1 MLSVLILQLFF
12 LRVGPKVADRT
23 AMPATLSGFIID
35 VPNFVLLDALGQT
48 TGRIHHA
55 QSQVSEACCR
65 KMSRIFH
72 DMSRIVVNFFMT
84 FYDALILQKTN
95 IFCREIL
102 SQNVA
107 NFL

>member
-1 MLSVLILQLFF
+1 
-12 LRVGPKVADRT
+12 
-23 AMPATLSGFIID
+23 MPATLSGFIID
-35 VPNFVLLDALGQT
+35 VPNFVLLDALAQT
-48 TGRIHHA
+48 SGRIHHA

-65 KMSRIFH
+65 KMSRIFY
-72 DMSRIVVNFFMT
+72 DVSRNVANCREFFMT

-107 NFL
+107 IFL

>member
-1 MLSVLILQLFF
+1 
-12 LRVGPKVADRT
+12 
-23 AMPATLSGFIID
+23 MPATESGFIID
-35 VPNFVLLDALGQT
+35 VPNFVLLDALAQT
-48 TGRIHHA
+48 SGRIHHA

-65 KMSRIFH
+65 KMSRIFY
-72 DMSRIVVNFFMT
+72 DMSRNVASCREFLMT